1 MPTWCRSD
9 AQKAHDDLQETC
21 DECKKTIHD
30 SGITP
35 LKCTLGLAE
44 ALDSKAKTAAKC
56 LTNMLAAAKQRNA

>member
-1 MPTWCRSD
+1 MPTWCWSD

-35 LKCTLGLAE
+35 LNCTLGLAE

-56 LTNMLAAAKQRNA
+56 LTNMLAAAKHRNA